1 VMHRAVDWE
10 TAQEVAV
17 AETLA
22 NLGAGAALIE
32 RLTGFGS
39 RWVRD
44 AVRRHAGPLAQ
55 KPRDALKRFGR
66 DPTRLLHGWMI
77 CIVMYEYQPA
87 YLSEG
92 ARLVEAY
99 SAYRGI
105 AQPPG
110 ILDINEC
117 AQIIELYQSNN
128 AWVQPCLL
136 CHRKHLVLSE
146 RTVCALCAT
155 RAIMFCKVCGEP
167 LEHRDG
173 RSRTRHRECQ
183 ASAAKQNRSRR
194 AARGGVADPPIRW
207 RDIGKRTTFE
217 PVAAP

>member
-1 VMHRAVDWE
+1 MHRAVDCE

-17 AETLA
+17 AEALA
-22 NLGAGAALIE
+22 KLGAGAALIE

-55 KPRDALKRFGR
+55 KPRDPLKRFGR

-77 CIVMYEYQPA
+77 CVVMYEYQLA

-99 SAYRGI
+99 LAYRGI

-117 AQIIELYQSNN
+117 AQIIDLYQSDN
-128 AWVQPCLL
+128 AWVQPCPQ

-155 RAIMFCKVCGEP
+155 KASMFCKACDGP
-167 LEHRDG
+167 LEHRG
-173 RSRTRHRECQ
+173 GKIRTRHRECQ
-183 ASAAKQNRSRR
+183 PLVPNRARNRR
-194 AARGGVADPPIRW
+194 ASRVGIVDPSLAWGGVASATPFDP
-207 RDIGKRTTFE
+207 
-217 PVAAP
+217 AAAL